1 MFDVISVIY
10 MIVGGLAELLATAL
24 LNNRIK
30 IA

>member
-10 MIVGGLAELLATAL
+10 MIVGGLAGLLATAL

-30 IA
+30 IV